1 MKKLLSL
8 LLISVFVFSLSACQ
22 SKVTQTDKDTVGGT
36 VSNSADKKDP
46 EYSSGITD
54 NNVYTS
60 KFAGFKITSPG
71 GTWEFKDEA
80 TILALMDI
88 TADETDIFSDDEKM
102 LEIAKKTTIYDA
114 MLSDAQ
120 TGSNIIVMYENLSVT
135 NSLLISEKQYCE
147 ILKNQLS
154 STDSYTIG
162 ESYKI
167 KLVGKDYY
175 RLDVSTT
182 IDSITVNQSYIIRKI
197 GKYML
202 AVCITAGA
210 GSSQTVDTI
219 LTMFSAIDES

>member
-1 MKKLLSL
+1 MKKILSL
-8 LLISVFVFSLSACQ
+8 LLVLVFAFSFSACQ
-22 SKVTQTDKDTVGGT
+22 PKVTQADKDTVGGT
-36 VSNSADKKDP
+36 VSDSADKKDP
-46 EYSSGITD
+46 EYSSGTTD

-88 TADETDIFSDDEKM
+88 MVDETDILSEDEKM

-135 NSLLISEKQYCE
+135 NSLLISEKQYCGV
-147 ILKNQLS
+147 LKNQLT
-154 STDSYTIG
+154 STDSYTVG
-162 ESYKI
+162 EAYKT
-167 KLVGKDYY
+167 KLVGKDFY

-182 IDSITVNQSYIIRKI
+182 INSITVNQSYIIRKI

-210 GSSQTVDTI
+210 GSTQTVDSM
-219 LTMFSAIDES
+219 LTMFSKID